1 MKSKL
6 KYKFNKQKN
15 DKVVFK
21 VSLTIFSV
29 FKFQVTVCKWFILF
43 EINLNIF
50 K

>member
-29 FKFQVTVCKWFILF
+29 FKFQVTICKWLILF
-43 EINLNIF
+43 EINLKIV